1 MTSTKPNIETT
12 SRDPRGTRSDV
23 SSIDG
28 IVAALYET
36 ISGPAGQA
44 RDWER
49 QRALFLPGALL
60 IAGTP
65 QRDGSIAVE
74 VLDPESYAATRGPY
88 FTTNGFYETE
98 VVRRTA
104 HYGGIAQVWSSY
116 ESRHQPEGAVFLR
129 GVNSMQLLYVN
140 ARWWIVSV
148 VWQHESAT
156 LPLPRE
162 MMRPAW

>member
-1 MTSTKPNIETT
+1 MTSTKPNIGTT
-12 SRDPRGTRSDV
+12 SRTDPGTRGDV

-36 ISGPAGQA
+36 ISGPAGQE

-49 QRALFLPGALL
+49 QRSLFLSGALL
-60 IAGTP
+60 VAGTP

-74 VLDPESYAATRGPY
+74 VLDPETYAAVRAPY

-98 VVRRTA
+98 VARRTEC
-104 HYGGIAQVWSSY
+104 YGGVAQVWSSY
-116 ESRHQPEGAVFLR
+116 ESRHAPDGEAFMR
-129 GVNSMQLLYVN
+129 GINSIQLLYVN

-148 VWQHESAT
+148 VWQHESAG
-156 LPLPRE
+156 LPLPE
-162 MMRPAW
+162 DMMR